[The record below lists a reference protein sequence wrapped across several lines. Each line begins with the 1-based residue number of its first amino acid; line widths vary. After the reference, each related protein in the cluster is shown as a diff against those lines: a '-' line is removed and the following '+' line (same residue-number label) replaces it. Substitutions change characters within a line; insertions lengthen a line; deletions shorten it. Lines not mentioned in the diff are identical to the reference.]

1 MDYRISLR
9 MELMEKRNHTHRS
22 VKTDAASLDHLRIRV
37 YRGIYGEWNAGS
49 PTYRDLRMLGP
60 ACFAPSD
67 RFSG

>member
-9 MELMEKRNHTHRS
+9 MELMEKRNHSHRS

-49 PTYRDLRMLGP
+49 PT
-60 ACFAPSD
+60 
-67 RFSG
+67 